1 MELIFWWHHVQIKQL
16 QQCNCFFVELL
27 SVYWRKAKLWVKFR
41 YRLTAKGIALKNS
54 QTNDK

>member
-1 MELIFWWHHVQIKQL
+1 MKLILVAPRANQAVTV
-16 QQCNCFFVELL
+16 CNCFFVELL